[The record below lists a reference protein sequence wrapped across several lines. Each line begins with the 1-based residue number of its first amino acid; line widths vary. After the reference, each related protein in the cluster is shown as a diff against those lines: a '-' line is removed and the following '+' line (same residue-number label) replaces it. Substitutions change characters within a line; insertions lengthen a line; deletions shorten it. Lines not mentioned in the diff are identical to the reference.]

1 MDNLLTFVSA
11 AAFAAFILC
20 FAFLSAPLAEGGREE
35 ASPSFCRA
43 RRNSARVSALCAL
56 AAFYFVPVGSLPPFI
71 DFEFGGFIAAALL
84 VSSAL
89 LDVPHG
95 ALNLRAAAKSLV
107 FPTAFCLA
115 WALLALFVSRAGVP
129 GALGCL
135 GTYSVMPLW
144 SAAGVWGGAG
154 MVFLLLL
161 LLCAFPEIPRR
172 SGVSRA
178 ASESCAAVLRAS
190 LCAALVTALLLP
202 WNISEFVETG
212 GFLSFWLDFIFFWMK
227 VLLAAAAASFVSRR
241 AGDVAFRRTYTLYAA
256 LIICGAV
263 CMFIETG
270 IF

>member
-1 MDNLLTFVSA
+1 MEILLTLVSA
-11 AAFAAFILC
+11 ASFAAFILC
-20 FAFLSAPLAEGGREE
+20 FALVFPRPVGERCAE
-35 ASPSFCRA
+35 ASLLFCCAPRGFA
-43 RRNSARVSALCAL
+43 RLSALCAL

-71 DFEFGGFIAAALL
+71 DFEFGGFAAAALL
-84 VSSAL
+84 IASAL
-89 LDVPHG
+89 LDMPRG
-95 ALNLRAAAKSLV
+95 ALNLRAAAKALV
-107 FPTAFCLA
+107 FPVTFCLA

-129 GALGCL
+129 GAPGCL

-144 SAAGVWGGAG
+144 SSAGVWGGAG

-178 ASESCAAVLRAS
+178 ASESYAAVLRVS

-202 WNISEFVETG
+202 WNISEFVGTG

-241 AGDVAFRRTYTLYAA
+241 AGDVAFVRASALYAA